1 MCIAKPSDYGYMY
14 TVTERKR
21 VCNEVNFKFQ
31 EQCTLHTI
39 TNDSAEN
46 KRRDS
51 DDEPI
56 FSQLVSVCIDDAH
69 SEKED
74 EEIVCQEGQ

>member
-1 MCIAKPSDYGYMY
+1 M
-14 TVTERKR
+14 
-21 VCNEVNFKFQ
+21 
-31 EQCTLHTI
+31 HTI

-46 KRRDS
+46 KWRKG

-69 SEKED
+69 PGKKD
-74 EEIVCQEGQ
+74 VEIVCWRIDNRKDLTNKNKTEAVA